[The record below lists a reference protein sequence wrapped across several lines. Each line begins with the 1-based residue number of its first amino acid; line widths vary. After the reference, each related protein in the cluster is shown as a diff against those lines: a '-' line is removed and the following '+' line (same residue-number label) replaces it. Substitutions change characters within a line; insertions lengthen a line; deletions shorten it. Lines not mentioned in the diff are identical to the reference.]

1 MDFQQQHRDFI
12 NNRNENNR
20 NRQLVSSIY
29 SLAEKQKESND
40 ILEKQC
46 NVLQERNKMLQEEL
60 KSAHKETKKAMIVN
74 IISVSIAL
82 ASLIATIL
90 IAFLL
95 K

>member
-12 NNRNENNR
+12 NNQNENNR

-46 NVLQERNKMLQEEL
+46 DVLQERNKMLQAEL
-60 KSAHKETKKAMIVN
+60 KSAHRETKRAMIVN
-74 IISVSIAL
+74 IISVSVAL